1 MPQGSNLDK
10 SEIGSTR
17 NPERSSH
24 KIHMYFL
31 KNVKS
36 PFLESEFNTYSVAKV
51 QLKTHQFYL
60 IKITKKIEKYL
71 TWAFSNNQDS
81 W

>member
-1 MPQGSNLDK
+1 
-10 SEIGSTR
+10 
-17 NPERSSH
+17 
-24 KIHMYFL
+24 MYFL